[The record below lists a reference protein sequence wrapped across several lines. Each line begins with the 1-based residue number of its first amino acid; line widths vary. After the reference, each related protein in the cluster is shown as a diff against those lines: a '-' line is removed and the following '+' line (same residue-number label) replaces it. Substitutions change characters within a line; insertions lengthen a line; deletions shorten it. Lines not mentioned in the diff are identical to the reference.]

1 MVVYIVE
8 NGRMTMPKD
17 MVGYHIQM
25 EMSIKECGLTIWPM
39 DWGYSEIKQEGCIKE
54 GGIRISRKAMV
65 MNITLMGH
73 CMKGLMR
80 MDSKMDMV
88 G

>member
-1 MVVYIVE
+1 MMVVYIVE

-39 DWGYSEIKQEGCIKE
+39 DWGYSEIK
-54 GGIRISRKAMV
+54 
-65 MNITLMGH
+65 
-73 CMKGLMR
+73 
-80 MDSKMDMV
+80 
-88 G
+88 